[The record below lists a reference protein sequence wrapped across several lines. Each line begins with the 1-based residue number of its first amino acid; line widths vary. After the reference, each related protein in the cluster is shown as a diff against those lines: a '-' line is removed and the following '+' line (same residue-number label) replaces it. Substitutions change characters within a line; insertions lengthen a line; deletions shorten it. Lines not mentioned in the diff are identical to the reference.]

1 MLKGIIN
8 NRWEGKKDE
17 NHGKV
22 IVHKKNEKKKQNRFT
37 FKSLPQRATYF
48 QIVCLNIST
57 KEPSVHQLFDEL
69 KDVCLNIFL
78 LFHQIGKCQKLIIKK
93 LAKLDV
99 KDHNHQLPVCDW
111 FVEVCWSF
119 FVFLVLASYSMIISF
134 YPKPLNFWFPI
145 AIGNI
150 VNLFVHQSL
159 MWIWMWS
166 ISQLM
171 HYLIIC
177 MRCRLILSLLC
188 QKPILYRW
196 QKIWSKKFSHLDIPK
211 TRQNAQN

>member
-1 MLKGIIN
+1 MVAKKRLLEISTVCSK
-8 NRWEGKKDE
+8 ESLTPAGKERKMRIME
-17 NHGKV
+17 KLLYT
-22 IVHKKNEKKKQNRFT
+22 KKTKKKQKKNRFT

-119 FVFLVLASYSMIISF
+119 FVFLFLASYSMILSQTLEFLIS
-134 YPKPLNFWFPI
+134 YCHWKYCESVCASI
-145 AIGNI
+145 SH
-150 VNLFVHQSL
+150 VNLNVINL
-159 MWIWMWS
+159 S
-166 ISQLM
+166 INALFN
-171 HYLIIC
+171 YLHE
-177 MRCRLILSLLC
+177 M
-188 QKPILYRW
+188 
-196 QKIWSKKFSHLDIPK
+196 
-211 TRQNAQN
+211 